1 DDNGEDEDSD
11 QQNAAD
17 PTASGRAWL
26 LVGVFDRI
34 SLIGAG
40 LVGVVRS
47 WRRDKRLRGGLWPLL
62 LRLLL
67 LLCCSGGVHGHG
79 SCLLFLGEAFC
90 ELGGL
95 FFGRFFL
102 ARGFLGLCRFRLYG
116 LLWLRRFGI
125 FALPR

>member
-1 DDNGEDEDSD
+1 DWSSD
-11 QQNAAD
+11 VCSSDLD

-79 SCLLFLGEAFC
+79 SFLLFLGD
-90 ELGGL
+90 
-95 FFGRFFL
+95 GRASGRERGVRCAGA
-102 ARGFLGLCRFRLYG
+102 ARTKEIGHEDTIVSRQSRS
-116 LLWLRRFGI
+116 R
-125 FALPR
+125 